1 LYLLRFTII
10 NYNILD
16 LSNTLA
22 YFFRR
27 SIMNSTIIASLIV
40 LLSSI
45 GLGMFTG
52 YLSFALGSESLKG
65 VKSPEENPSKKILEQ
80 KSDVKQQ
87 EEFQF
92 VDEKKILVK
101 VYDHIHQYREA
112 NKKKEKS
119 NQKK

>member
-1 LYLLRFTII
+1 
-10 NYNILD
+10 
-16 LSNTLA
+16 
-22 YFFRR
+22 
-27 SIMNSTIIASLIV
+27 MNSTIIASLIV